1 MGALREYD
9 VVRVVKL
16 LTTNREFDGTEGV
29 KRAPR
34 VGDTA
39 TIVHLYGPDSSTAAV
54 VAENVDGNGNTIW
67 LADFQQGE
75 LELVSRPG

>member
-1 MGALREYD
+1 MSDLREYD

-16 LTTNREFDGTEGV
+16 LITNREFNGTEKV
-29 KRAPR
+29 KRAPC

-39 TIVHLYGPDSSTAAV
+39 TIVHLHEPDNPIAPV

-67 LADFQQGE
+67 LANFKQDE
-75 LELVSRPG
+75 LKLVHRSS